1 MTLLL
6 TLLFAWNF
14 NRRLAARDALRLPG
28 RIGIRASFG
37 LSSTYRVRRFR
48 L

>member
-14 NRRLAARDALRLPG
+14 NRRLAATQAATTRPRL
-28 RIGIRASFG
+28 
-37 LSSTYRVRRFR
+37 
-48 L
+48 